1 MTASDVLTHRIEGAG
16 APVVLLNGGMMTF
29 PSWEAVA
36 APLRARHRL
45 LRFDFRGQLLSPPAT
60 ADEVPSDL
68 AGHAADVE
76 ELLDR
81 LEWPS
86 AHLIGASF
94 GAEVALELAA
104 SRPERVRSLV
114 VITAMDRE
122 TPQFRRGSDEMRAVL
137 ARRLQGG
144 DRALFYDLLVE
155 GVYSAGYRRA
165 EAATL
170 AARRAQTDQLPLAWF
185 EGVDRLLAAL
195 EGFDLTSR
203 LERVRCPA
211 LALLAADDRIMD
223 EERAR
228 ALAAAIRAE
237 VAVHPTSGHA
247 LVVEDPDWVAAACL
261 AFLERVESRAC
272 AEGVRP

>member
-1 MTASDVLTHRIEGAG
+1 MTESQVLTHRIEGDG
-16 APVVLLNGGMMTF
+16 PPVVLLNGGMMTF

-36 APLRARHRL
+36 QPLRERYRL

-60 ADEVPSDL
+60 ADTVPIDL

-76 ELLDR
+76 ALLDR
-81 LEWPS
+81 LGWES

-104 SRPERVRSLV
+104 GRPERVRSLV

-122 TPQFRRGSDEMRAVL
+122 TPEFRRGSDDMRAVL
-137 ARRLQGG
+137 ARRLEGG
-144 DRALFYDLLVE
+144 DQALFYDLLVE
-155 GVYSAGYRRA
+155 SVYSEGYRRV

-170 AARRAQTDQLPLAWF
+170 AARRAQTDQLPRAWF

-195 EGFDLTSR
+195 EGFDLTTR
-203 LERVRCPA
+203 LGSVRCPA

-223 EERAR
+223 ESRAR
-228 ALAAAIRAE
+228 ALAAAIGAE
-237 VAVHPTSGHA
+237 VVVHPRSGHA
-247 LVVEDPDWVAAACL
+247 LVVEDPHWVAAACL
-261 AFLERVESRAC
+261 AFLDRLERT
-272 AEGVRP
+272 RP

>member
-1 MTASDVLTHRIEGAG
+1 MTGSQVLTHRIEGEG
-16 APVVLLNGGMMTF
+16 PPVVLLNGGMMTF

-36 APLRARHRL
+36 APLRARYRL
-45 LRFDFRGQLLSPPAT
+45 LRFDFRGQLLSPPSA
-60 ADEVPSDL
+60 ADVMPSDL

-76 ELLDR
+76 ALLDR
-81 LEWPS
+81 LGWES

-94 GAEVALELAA
+94 GAEVALELTA

-122 TPQFRRGSDEMRAVL
+122 TPEFRRGSDEMRAVL
-137 ARRLQGG
+137 ARRLEGG
-144 DRALFYDLLVE
+144 DQALFYDLLVE
-155 GVYSAGYRRA
+155 SVYSAGYRRA

-170 AARRAQTDQLPLAWF
+170 AARRAQTDQLPRAWF

-195 EGFDLTSR
+195 EGFDLSAR
-203 LERVRCPA
+203 LHRVRGRA

-223 EERAR
+223 EDRAR
-228 ALAAAIRAE
+228 ALAAAIGAA

-247 LVVEDPDWVAAACL
+247 LVVEDPDWVASACL
-261 AFLERVESRAC
+261 DFLDET
-272 AEGVRP
+272 EGRKR